1 MKDKKNK
8 LDFFSENLAFPEVH
22 VDSQKN
28 TDDNEPTEPHG
39 DVAIDNLAVPEVKVK
54 DHKKKWE
61 PLKTGLKRENG

>member
-28 TDDNEPTEPHG
+28 TG

-54 DHKKKWE
+54 DHKKK
-61 PLKTGLKRENG
+61 

>member
-8 LDFFSENLAFPEVH
+8 LENLAFPEVH

-28 TDDNEPTEPHG
+28 TDDNEPAEPHG

-54 DHKKKWE
+54 DHKKK
-61 PLKTGLKRENG
+61 

>member
-28 TDDNEPTEPHG
+28 TDDNEPADPHG

-54 DHKKKWE
+54 DHKKKW
-61 PLKTGLKRENG
+61 

>member
-28 TDDNEPTEPHG
+28 TDDNEP
-39 DVAIDNLAVPEVKVK
+39 EVKVK
-54 DHKKKWE
+54 DHKKK
-61 PLKTGLKRENG
+61 

>member
-28 TDDNEPTEPHG
+28 TDDNEPAEPHG
-39 DVAIDNLAVPEVKVK
+39 DVAIDNLAVLGVKVK
-54 DHKKKWE
+54 DHKKK
-61 PLKTGLKRENG
+61 

>member
-28 TDDNEPTEPHG
+28 TDDNEPAEPRARG
-39 DVAIDNLAVPEVKVK
+39 SL
-54 DHKKKWE
+54 
-61 PLKTGLKRENG
+61 R

>member
-28 TDDNEPTEPHG
+28 TDDNEPADPHG

-54 DHKKKWE
+54 DHKKKVTSKN
-61 PLKTGLKRENG
+61 LV

>member
-28 TDDNEPTEPHG
+28 
-39 DVAIDNLAVPEVKVK
+39 
-54 DHKKKWE
+54 
-61 PLKTGLKRENG
+61 RR